1 MDTTSHS
8 RSRGRSGSY
17 GTSEQR
23 AARGLLTPDEVRLL
37 PDGKAVLF
45 VRGER
50 PVIDDK
56 YDLLRHPCI
65 RFTEDGGAA
74 PYDYTAAAQATDDL
88 PGNAANWELLD
99 MEDFLPQ
106 PKPPQPPFRTIPHK
120 TTRRS
125 AYESQK
131 PKPPE

>member
-1 MDTTSHS
+1 M
-8 RSRGRSGSY
+8 
-17 GTSEQR
+17 
-23 AARGLLTPDEVRLL
+23 TPDEVRLL

-74 PYDYTAAAQATDDL
+74 PYDYTAAAQAADDL
-88 PGNAANWELLD
+88 PGDAVTGNCWTWTIPAAAQATKITL
-99 MEDFLPQ
+99 
-106 PKPPQPPFRTIPHK
+106 RTIQHK
-120 TTRRS
+120 TQRRS
-125 AYESQK
+125 AHESQK
-131 PKPPE
+131 PKPTE

>member
-1 MDTTSHS
+1 M
-8 RSRGRSGSY
+8 
-17 GTSEQR
+17 
-23 AARGLLTPDEVRLL
+23 TPDEVRLL

-74 PYDYTAAAQATDDL
+74 PYDYTAAAQAADDL
-88 PGNAANWELLD
+88 PGDAGDWELLD
-99 MEDFLPQ
+99 MDDFLPQ
-106 PKPPQPPFRTIPHK
+106 PKPPQPSFRTILHK

-125 AYESQK
+125 AHEPQK
-131 PKPPE
+131 AKPTE